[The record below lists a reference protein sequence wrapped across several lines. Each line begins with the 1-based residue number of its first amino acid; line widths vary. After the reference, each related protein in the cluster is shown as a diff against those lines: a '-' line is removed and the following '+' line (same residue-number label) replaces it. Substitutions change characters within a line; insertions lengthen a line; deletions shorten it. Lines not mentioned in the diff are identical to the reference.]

1 MRLLII
7 EVFYLFLIY
16 SPEGSDNFIAPEYAC
31 ITPLRILLLK
41 DSDPDAW
48 KRLQLLMDH
57 EEDRRKETKYQEM
70 FQVPIVTK
78 FSDYF

>member
-1 MRLLII
+1 MQQLII
-7 EVFYLFLIY
+7 EVFYIFFSIY

-70 FQVPIVTK
+70 FQVPIVSN
-78 FSDYF
+78 FSD

>member
-1 MRLLII
+1 MY
-7 EVFYLFLIY
+7 FKSFLSIY

-41 DSDPDAW
+41 HSDPDAW

-70 FQVPIVTK
+70 FQVPIVSY
-78 FSDYF
+78 FSDYFW